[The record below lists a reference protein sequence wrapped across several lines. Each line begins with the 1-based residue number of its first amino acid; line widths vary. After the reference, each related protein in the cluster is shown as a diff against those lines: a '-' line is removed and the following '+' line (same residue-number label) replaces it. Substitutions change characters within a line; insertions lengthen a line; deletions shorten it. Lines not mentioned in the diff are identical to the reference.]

1 MNVILLTIFVGFVLV
16 GFFLLLFVLSRRD
29 AERTSPEHDSLMPL
43 EEESVRIAG
52 GKAASRAGLPR

>member
-29 AERTSPEHDSLMPL
+29 ADRTSPEHDSLMPL

-52 GKAASRAGLPR
+52 KK